1 MEENDEPVEVITIS
15 ENEFDIYLVII
26 LVFPTPVSP
35 NKKMSIES
43 FKVVLVGESGVGKT
57 SIITQFIDQTFQED
71 IQSTT
76 GGTFSTKSV
85 VCDGGKV
92 LKFEIWDTAGQE
104 KYRSLTTMF
113 YKDANAAV
121 MVYDVTRKESFE
133 ELKNYW
139 SGQIRDSSPENIIL
153 AIAGNKSDL
162 IEHEV
167 VDEGEARDFAKEL
180 GAIFVS
186 TSAKNSEGIN
196 NLFEEIAKKY
206 TGSSKITIKEDFED
220 EPHEQEQQQTKGGVK
235 IEGGAKKEK
244 PKKKGFC

>member
-1 MEENDEPVEVITIS
+1 
-15 ENEFDIYLVII
+15 
-26 LVFPTPVSP
+26 
-35 NKKMSIES
+35 MSIES

-71 IQSTT
+71 QQSTT

-85 VCDGGKV
+85 ICDGGKI

-104 KYRSLTTMF
+104 KYRSLTKMF

-121 MVYDVTRKESFE
+121 MVYDVTRKDSFE

-139 SGQIRDSSPENIIL
+139 ASQIKESSPENIIL
-153 AIAGNKSDL
+153 AIAANKSDL
-162 IEHEV
+162 IEQEV
-167 VDEGEARDFAKEL
+167 VDEENARNFAKEI

-196 NLFEEIAKKY
+196 SLFEEIAKKY
-206 TGSSKITIKEDFED
+206 TGASKITIKEDGDDQPVE
-220 EPHEQEQQQTKGGVK
+220 EQKDTVK
-235 IEGGAKKEK
+235 IEAGVK
-244 PKKKGFC
+244 CI

>member
-1 MEENDEPVEVITIS
+1 
-15 ENEFDIYLVII
+15 
-26 LVFPTPVSP
+26 
-35 NKKMSIES
+35 MSIES

-92 LKFEIWDTAGQE
+92 LQFEIWDTAGQE

>member
-1 MEENDEPVEVITIS
+1 
-15 ENEFDIYLVII
+15 
-26 LVFPTPVSP
+26 
-35 NKKMSIES
+35 MSIES

-206 TGSSKITIKEDFED
+206 SGSSKITIKEDFED